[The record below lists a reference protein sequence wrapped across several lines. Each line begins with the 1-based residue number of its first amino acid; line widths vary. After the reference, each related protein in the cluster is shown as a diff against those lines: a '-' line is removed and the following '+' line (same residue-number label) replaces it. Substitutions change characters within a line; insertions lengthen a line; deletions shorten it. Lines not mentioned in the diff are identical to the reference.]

1 MASTTPV
8 PEYSI
13 PAMSA
18 AARRE
23 ILSQLTK
30 RGGDFELVS
39 QRVRSGA
46 VCRVVRRA
54 PASIVDLL
62 LGTHRFAD
70 LEYIAYQGETYTFGD
85 IIQQTANLAV
95 ALDRMGVRPGD
106 RVAVCMRNSPEW
118 PAAFFAPI
126 ALGAV
131 TVSLNGWW
139 SGEEIEYGL
148 NDTRATVLIAD
159 EQRLGRVRQ
168 SLPALGVKPIAVR
181 CGPETAG
188 SAVTWEQVQNSSHG
202 ADLYP
207 ADNSPDDDCLMLY
220 TSGSTAGPKAAV
232 STHRNI
238 WHAILGWEI
247 ENRAQA
253 RLRGEAVPDEPFAVQ
268 RRMLV
273 TIPFFH
279 VTACHVCMLSALRFG
294 RRLTVMYKW
303 NVDEALEIVD
313 RDQITHFLSV
323 PTVTGDLVRAAAAR
337 GRTLPSLLVVGGGG
351 SHRPVSQVAAIPE
364 VLDQAQ
370 PSTGWGMT
378 ETNAIGTQIAAQD
391 YLRMP
396 TSSGRCSVLMDV
408 KIVDPETEAE
418 LPVGETG
425 ELLIRGTPVVRGY
438 WNKPDAT
445 ASAFRDGWFKT
456 GDLAYID
463 REEFVHFVD
472 RIKDIV
478 IRGGENISC
487 LKVEDALHHCAGVSE
502 AIAFGIPDERMGEEL
517 VAVVV
522 PQHGATLTS
531 ASIRRE
537 LERHVGHFEVP
548 ARIVLRDYPLPRIA
562 TGKFAK
568 RKVRD
573 ALIAELSDDAA
584 TE

>member
-1 MASTTPV
+1 
-8 PEYSI
+8 
-13 PAMSA
+13 MSA
-18 AARRE
+18 EARKE
-23 ILSQLTK
+23 ALHHLTK
-30 RGGDFELVS
+30 PGGDFELVS
-39 QRVRSGA
+39 QRIRTGE
-46 VCRVVRRA
+46 VCRVVKRA
-54 PASIVDLL
+54 PASIVELL
-62 LGTHRFAD
+62 LGTRRFAD
-70 LEYIAYQGETYTFGD
+70 LEYMAYQGETYTFGD
-85 IIQQTANLAV
+85 IIRQTANLAV
-95 ALDRMGVRPGD
+95 ALDRMGVRRGD
-106 RVAVCMRNSPEW
+106 RVAVCMRNCPEW

-148 NDTRATVLIAD
+148 NDTGATVLIAD
-159 EQRLGRVRQ
+159 QQRLERVRQ
-168 SLPALGVKPIAVR
+168 SLSALGVQAIAVR

-188 SAVTWEQVQNSSHG
+188 SAVTWEQVQNDGQG

-207 ADNSPDDDCLMLY
+207 VANYPDDDCLMLY

-279 VTACHVCMLSALRFG
+279 VTACHTCMLSALRFG

-303 NVDEALEIVD
+303 NAEEALEIID

-323 PTVTGDLVRAAAAR
+323 PTVTGDLVRTAAAR

-351 SHRPVSQVAAIPE
+351 SHRPVKQVTAIPE

-391 YLRMP
+391 YLRLP
-396 TSSGRCSVLMDV
+396 TSSGRCSVLMDI
-408 KIVDPETEAE
+408 KIVDPESEE
-418 LPVGETG
+418 DLPAGETG

-438 WNKPDAT
+438 WNKPEAT

-487 LKVEDALHHCAGVSE
+487 LKVEDALHDCAGVSE

-517 VAVVV
+517 AAVVV
-522 PQHGATLTS
+522 PQDGARLDS
-531 ASIRRE
+531 ESIKRE
-537 LERHVGHFEVP
+537 LEQHVGHFEVP
-548 ARIVLRDYPLPRIA
+548 TRIVVRESPLPRIA

-573 ALIAELSDDAA
+573 ALIAELSDDPAA
-584 TE
+584 E

>member
-1 MASTTPV
+1 
-8 PEYSI
+8 
-13 PAMSA
+13 MSA
-18 AARRE
+18 ESRKEA
-23 ILSQLTK
+23 LHQLTK
-30 RGGDFELVS
+30 PGGDFELVS
-39 QRVRSGA
+39 QRVQTGD
-46 VCRVVRRA
+46 VCRVVKRA
-54 PASIVDLL
+54 PASIVELL

-85 IIQQTANLAV
+85 IIRQTANLAV
-95 ALDRMGVRPGD
+95 ALDRMGVRRGD
-106 RVAVCMRNSPEW
+106 RVAVCMRNCPEW

-148 NDTRATVLIAD
+148 NDTGATVLIAD
-159 EQRLGRVRQ
+159 QQRLERVRQ
-168 SLPALGVKPIAVR
+168 GLSALGVQAIAVR
-181 CGPETAG
+181 CGPESAG
-188 SAVTWEQVQNSSHG
+188 SAVTWEQVQNGGQG

-207 ADNSPDDDCLMLY
+207 VANYPDDDCLMLY

-279 VTACHVCMLSALRFG
+279 VTACHTCMLSALRFG

-303 NVDEALEIVD
+303 NAEEALEIID

-323 PTVTGDLVRAAAAR
+323 PTVTGDLVRTAAAR

-351 SHRPVSQVAAIPE
+351 SHRPVKQVTAIPE

-391 YLRMP
+391 YLRLP
-396 TSSGRCSVLMDV
+396 TSSGRCSVLMDI
-408 KIVDPETEAE
+408 KIVDPESEEE
-418 LPVGETG
+418 LPAGETG

-438 WNKPDAT
+438 WNKPEAT
-445 ASAFRDGWFKT
+445 ASAFRHGWFKT

-517 VAVVV
+517 AAVVV
-522 PQHGATLTS
+522 PQDGARLDS
-531 ASIRRE
+531 ESIKRE
-537 LERHVGHFEVP
+537 LEQHVGHFEVP
-548 ARIVLRDYPLPRIA
+548 ARIVVRESPLPRIA

-573 ALIAELSDDAA
+573 ALIVELSGDPA
-584 TE
+584 TG

>member
-1 MASTTPV
+1 
-8 PEYSI
+8 
-13 PAMSA
+13 MSA
-18 AARRE
+18 QARKE
-23 ILSQLTK
+23 ALHQLTK
-30 RGGDFELVS
+30 PGGDFELVS
-39 QRVRSGA
+39 QRVQTGD
-46 VCRVVRRA
+46 VCRVVKRA
-54 PASIVDLL
+54 PASIVELL

-70 LEYIAYQGETYTFGD
+70 LEYIAYRGETYTFGD
-85 IIQQTANLAV
+85 IIRQTANLAV
-95 ALDRMGVRPGD
+95 ALDRMGVRRGD

-148 NDTRATVLIAD
+148 NDTGAIVLIAD
-159 EQRLGRVRQ
+159 QQRLERVRQ
-168 SLPALGVKPIAVR
+168 GLSALGVQAIAVR
-181 CGPETAG
+181 CSPESAG
-188 SAVTWEQVQNSSHG
+188 SAVTWEQVQDGGQG

-207 ADNSPDDDCLMLY
+207 IANYPDDDCLMLY

-253 RLRGEAVPDEPFAVQ
+253 RLRGEAVPDEPFSVQ

-279 VTACHVCMLSALRFG
+279 VTACHTCMLSALRFG

-303 NVDEALEIVD
+303 NAEEALEIID

-323 PTVTGDLVRAAAAR
+323 PTVTGDLVRTAAAR

-351 SHRPVSQVAAIPE
+351 SHRPVKQVTAIPE
-364 VLDQAQ
+364 VLGQAQ

-391 YLRMP
+391 YVRLP
-396 TSSGRCSVLMDV
+396 TSSGRCSVLMDI
-408 KIVDPETEAE
+408 KIVDPESEEEVPA
-418 LPVGETG
+418 GETG

-438 WNKPDAT
+438 WNKPEAT

-517 VAVVV
+517 AAVVV
-522 PQHGATLTS
+522 PQDGARLE
-531 ASIRRE
+531 AEAIRRE
-537 LERHVGHFEVP
+537 LEQHVGHFEVP
-548 ARIVLRDYPLPRIA
+548 ARIVVRESPLPRIA

-573 ALIAELSDDAA
+573 ALIAELSGDPA
-584 TE
+584 TG

>member
-1 MASTTPV
+1 
-8 PEYSI
+8 
-13 PAMSA
+13 MSA
-18 AARRE
+18 EARKE
-23 ILSQLTK
+23 ALHQLTK
-30 RGGDFELVS
+30 PGGDFELVP
-39 QRVRSGA
+39 QRIRTGE
-46 VCRVVRRA
+46 VCRVVKRA
-54 PASIVDLL
+54 PASIVELL

-85 IIQQTANLAV
+85 IIRQTANLAV
-95 ALDRMGVRPGD
+95 ALDRMGVRRGD
-106 RVAVCMRNSPEW
+106 RVAVCMRNCPEW

-148 NDTRATVLIAD
+148 NDTGATVLIAD
-159 EQRLGRVRQ
+159 QQRLERVRQ
-168 SLPALGVKPIAVR
+168 GLSALGVQAIAVR
-181 CGPETAG
+181 CSPEGAG
-188 SAVTWEQVQNSSHG
+188 SAVTWEQVQNDGQG

-207 ADNSPDDDCLMLY
+207 VANYPDDDCLMLY

-253 RLRGEAVPDEPFAVQ
+253 RLRGEAVPDEPFSVQ

-279 VTACHVCMLSALRFG
+279 VTACHTCMLSALRFG

-303 NVDEALEIVD
+303 NAEEALEIID

-323 PTVTGDLVRAAAAR
+323 PTVTGDLVRTAAAR

-351 SHRPVSQVAAIPE
+351 SHRPVRQVAAIPE
-364 VLDQAQ
+364 ALDQAQ

-391 YLRMP
+391 YLRLP
-396 TSSGRCSVLMDV
+396 TSSGRCSVLMDI
-408 KIVDPETEAE
+408 KIVDPESEEE
-418 LPVGETG
+418 LPAGESG

-438 WNKPDAT
+438 WNKPEET

-517 VAVVV
+517 AAVVV
-522 PQHGATLTS
+522 PQDGAMLES
-531 ASIRRE
+531 EAIKRE
-537 LERHVGHFEVP
+537 LEQHVGHFEVP
-548 ARIVLRDYPLPRIA
+548 ARIVVRESPLPRIA

-573 ALIAELSDDAA
+573 ALIAELSGGPA
-584 TE
+584 TG